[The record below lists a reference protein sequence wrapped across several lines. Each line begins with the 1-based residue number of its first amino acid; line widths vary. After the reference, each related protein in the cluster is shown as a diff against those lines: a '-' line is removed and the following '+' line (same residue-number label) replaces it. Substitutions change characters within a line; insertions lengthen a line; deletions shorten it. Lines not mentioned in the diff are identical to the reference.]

1 MKKIITLILALALV
15 FALAGCASNNNAPA
29 ETQAPTEAPAASTDA
44 PAAGGKTL
52 VVYFSGS
59 GHTRDLAEEI
69 ANKTGA
75 DIFEITPAEP
85 YTDDDLNWNVDGSRV
100 NREHEDESLQNVELT
115 TTEVPDW
122 DSYDT
127 VFFGYP
133 IWWGNAAWPVNGFVS
148 ANDFSGKTVIPF
160 CSSFSSG
167 IGNSAKN
174 LEQLAGTG
182 TWLDGQRFGE
192 NASASDVDEWIDGL
206 GLD

>member
-44 PAAGGKTL
+44 PASGGKTL

-85 YTDDDLNWNVDGSRV
+85 YTDDDLNWNVDNSRV

-133 IWWGNAAWPVNGFVS
+133 IWWGNAAWPVNGFVT